1 MVYPKL
7 QFPQSLAF
15 VLLIAGALP
24 SFAASLTDACS
35 VLTAAQ
41 VSSALGSTVAN
52 GSYNAPGFTKTCT
65 WTIPTGGAV
74 TLQLQTVDFFNAG
87 KGALASMERS
97 SSSGVGDESYYLG
110 AGSMTGLAVRKGDA
124 AFRIHVYSSKVTAEQ
139 VKSIEKTLAQQ
150 ALSKF

>member
-1 MVYPKL
+1 MHLMVR
-7 QFPQSLAF
+7 FPQSVAF
-15 VLLIAGALP
+15 LLLTAGAIP
-24 SFAASLTDACS
+24 SFAASATDACS

-41 VSSALGSTVAN
+41 VSSALGSTVAA
-52 GSYNAPGFTKTCT
+52 GSYDAPGFTKTCT

-87 KGALASMERS
+87 KGTLASMERS

-110 AGSMTGLAVRKGDA
+110 AGSMSGLAVRKGNA

-139 VKSIEKTLAQQ
+139 VKTIEKTLAQQ